1 MQANKK
7 RFLYYFCSHDHQW
20 RNSTLFSKINDTF
33 SKKTFGNLNNRN
45 DNRPDLGNVFV
56 LERLKEG
63 DRKLFSILFN
73 YYYSGLVVYA
83 AHFLH
88 DPDMSEDVVQSV
100 FIGLWENRRSIQS
113 PSVRQYL
120 VHSVKNRCIDLI
132 RKEETRK
139 KYTSRQLNQDAD
151 YQGEF
156 YAETELREIIRKSI
170 DKLPPKCREIFVL
183 SRFDNLKA
191 KEIAIKLEL
200 SPRTVETQ
208 ILKASK
214 LLREELK
221 DYLFSFLLF

>member
-1 MQANKK
+1 VVANCVIQ
-7 RFLYYFCSHDHQW
+7 RYFQ
-20 RNSTLFSKINDTF
+20 
-33 SKKTFGNLNNRN
+33 KKTILLAKKHSENLNDRN

-63 DRKLFSILFN
+63 DRKLFSMLFN

-100 FIGLWENRRSIQS
+100 FIGLWENRQSIQS
-113 PSVRQYL
+113 LSVRQYL
-120 VHSVKNRCIDLI
+120 VHSVKNKCIDLI
-132 RKEETRK
+132 KKEETRK
-139 KYTSRQLNQDAD
+139 KYTSRQLNLDAV

-156 YAETELREIIRKSI
+156 YTETELREIIRKSI
-170 DKLPPKCREIFVL
+170 DKLPPKCREIFIL

-221 DYLFSFLLF
+221 DYLFCFLIF

>member
-1 MQANKK
+1 
-7 RFLYYFCSHDHQW
+7 LS
-20 RNSTLFSKINDTF
+20 
-33 SKKTFGNLNNRN
+33 NRN
-45 DNRPDLGNVFV
+45 DNRPDLGNEFV

-63 DRKLFSILFN
+63 DRKLFSMLFN

-83 AHFLH
+83 GHFLR
-88 DPDMSEDVVQSV
+88 DPEIAEDVVQSV
-100 FIGLWENRRSIQS
+100 FIGLWENKRSIKS
-113 PSVRQYL
+113 SSVRHYL
-120 VHSVKNRCIDLI
+120 VHSVKNKCIDLI

-139 KYTSRQLNQDAD
+139 KYINRQQNQDAD

-156 YAETELREIIRKSI
+156 YAETELREIIQRSI

-183 SRFDNLKA
+183 SRFENMKS
-191 KEIAIKLEL
+191 KEIAEKLQL

-221 DYLFSFLLF
+221 EYLYQLLLLF